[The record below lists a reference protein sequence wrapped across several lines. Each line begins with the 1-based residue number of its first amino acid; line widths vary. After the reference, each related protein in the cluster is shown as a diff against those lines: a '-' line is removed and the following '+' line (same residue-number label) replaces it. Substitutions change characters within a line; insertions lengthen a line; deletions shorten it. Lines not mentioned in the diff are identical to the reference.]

1 MDDSDLSEAQLEEL
15 QQLLVELKE
24 TLELGLAREGAEAK
38 PVDLDAP
45 IGRLSRMDAMQQ
57 QQMAAANKRNTQIRL
72 QQVNASL
79 AAFASDDYGY
89 CRLCEEPIGYPRLQA
104 KPETPFCLECQ
115 NERERR

>member
-1 MDDSDLSEAQLEEL
+1 LDSPELNEAQREEL
-15 QQLLVELKE
+15 EQALIALKAELE
-24 TLELGLAREGAEAK
+24 AGLQREGAEAK

-57 QQMAAANKRNTQIRL
+57 QQMAAANKRSAQVRL
-72 QQVNASL
+72 QQVVASL
-79 AAFASDDYGY
+79 AAFTSDDYGY
-89 CRLCEEPIGYPRLQA
+89 CRLCEEPIGFPRLRA